1 MRYTVVPIIHDEPLT
16 FGAQHLPLDG
26 ADGEQWKKAVQS
38 LHPRLLPSLKENAL
52 LSEEESEFCV
62 AGGIFD
68 YERGRELVIDGTEL
82 RLSHCAENF
91 FDFLMSPEDCLR
103 VLAER
108 VEHVPEINS
117 TEAHR
122 ERLAMLT
129 SWWEQG
135 FRVLM
140 LQHQ

>member
-1 MRYTVVPIIHDEPLT
+1 MHYTVVPIIQDEPLT
-16 FGAQHLPLDG
+16 LGAEHLPLDG
-26 ADGEQWKKAVQS
+26 SEGERWKKAIQS

-52 LSEEESEFCV
+52 LSEEDSEFCV

-68 YERGRELVIDGTEL
+68 YERGRELVFDGTEL

-91 FDFLMSPEDCLR
+91 FDFLMAPVDCLH

-108 VEHVPEINS
+108 QEQCAEIESSADNR
-117 TEAHR
+117 A
-122 ERLAMLT
+122 RLAVLT
-129 SWWEQG
+129 AWWEQG
-135 FRVLM
+135 YRVLM